1 MKGVLFSM
9 CITALA
15 GCHGHGTRAVPG
27 PMTSIPHP
35 ATIIEMYGDSTTQG
49 TGAPRNQSEPA
60 WLQTMVPA
68 DVLVVNE
75 GVSGTTATQLLEGED
90 GIHPSFAQVMAG
102 SPAQIVMIQYGLN
115 DTVRS
120 TPDQFLESLT
130 ALVTI
135 AAAAGKRVVLQ
146 EPNDSCLPN
155 RASLPVYVAVV
166 RKVAQEK
173 AVPLVRQYG
182 TYAQWRKHLPDC
194 LHPDGDYYRVKA
206 LATFDTINALLQS
219 SRPGPD
225 SR

>member
-9 CITALA
+9 CIVILA
-15 GCHGHGTRAVPG
+15 GCHGTRAAPG

-35 ATIIEMYGDSTTQG
+35 STVIEMYGDSTTQG
-49 TGAPRNQSEPA
+49 NGAPRNQSEPA

-75 GVSGTTATQLLEGED
+75 GVSGTTATQLLEGND
-90 GIHPSFAQVMAG
+90 GVHRPFAEVMAS
-102 SPAQIVMIQYGLN
+102 SPAQIVTIQYGLN
-115 DTVRS
+115 DAVHS
-120 TPDQFLESLT
+120 TPEQFSRSLA

-135 AAAAGKRVVLQ
+135 AAGAGKHVVLQ
-146 EPNDSCLPN
+146 EPNDSCLPD

-166 RKVAQEK
+166 RKVAEEK

-182 TYAQWRKHLPDC
+182 TYAQWREHLPDC
-194 LHPDGDYYRVKA
+194 LHPDGAYYRVKA
-206 LATFDTINALLQS
+206 QATFNTIDALLPS